1 MTDILLTDVEMANI
15 VFIAI
20 QNYKNNENK
29 IVTDIISLSLKK
41 INQKE
46 VYIKDMQDVCDTL
59 MECFDLYNAFVKEKN
74 MNLPLIQE
82 SSYDM
87 VVVLLN
93 NAIGEMINGD

>member
-15 VFIAI
+15 VF
-20 QNYKNNENK
+20 
-29 IVTDIISLSLKK
+29 TDIISLSLKK